1 MENNVDAI
9 LTILKH
15 IYDTIMYAE
24 INLKLDHCDVCG
36 YDGKFEIKE
45 VDGKLQFVCPS
56 CGEKEF
62 DHTPTKLRPCR
73 RVCGYISTNQMNQ
86 GRMAEIK
93 DRIEH
98 I

>member
-1 MENNVDAI
+1 MIIIAYQMNPTMNDYTVK
-9 LTILKH
+9 LILK
-15 IYDTIMYAE
+15 I
-24 INLKLDHCDVCG
+24 C
-36 YDGKFEIKE
+36 KFEIKE